1 MKSLTPFFLIFI
13 LAILT
18 PSLQAQSTSSASK
31 LWFNPDNTNEWVNS
45 IAFGNEGEIIATAVT
60 DKTVNTWDPV
70 SGKMLQ
76 AYTGLRAN
84 ATDVAFSP
92 NDRYL
97 AASSWDHTVRIWDL
111 SGERRARSLAT
122 QKAAVS
128 CLAWSPD
135 GTMIAIGTWNNV
147 VGLFDFESGRLIRR
161 YQAHKSQVASIAFSH
176 NGKYIAAGLRDS
188 HLVIWDANS
197 DQSVHV
203 FEDHKHP
210 VTDVAFSKDDRYL
223 AAGDDGGNLL
233 IWNLETG
240 TLVKSFPGRYESGHS
255 VHFDFGSQI
264 YVGYQGNRKSF
275 YHKPFWDVDQYAG
288 VVNSLPGMAAK
299 LESKSQFE
307 TEFEYF
313 YRVSD
318 AYTRLGP
325 YVLMSELE
333 EKQRTA
339 ARIAG
344 SRKSIIIPPSELKF
358 GEYDIAEGTF
368 PLFIRGNKTILEI
381 DRDNARTLFE
391 NKDVVRIEAVEQL
404 TKDLSDIEVFNIRLL
419 HPVTGYTY
427 PLSEQIEIENIPAT
441 ATLPASL
448 VVTDVTFTDSNGD
461 NRLSAGE
468 HAVVQ
473 FTVANEGEGIAQI
486 VRIVGETDAD
496 IEGLSASL
504 GNIESK
510 TSKHVSLSVTGGDA
524 LEGGNVEIKFSALEM
539 NGFHADPFK
548 IIIPTAAYEK
558 PDLEIADVGIS
569 DAEGRAVITPGTVV
583 DVTVRIMNSGR
594 GHASA
599 VKLRI
604 TPGEGVFLAETP
616 SPKQGI
622 FEAGSIGPGSFKD
635 ITFRAFANSEADDFP
650 LRADLMERTG
660 NHGAT
665 SDDLGLTL
673 YRPQR
678 SMQELVVSAKSIKN
692 AADQAPSALTA
703 DIARDIPT
711 AESENSDAV
720 AVIIGNR
727 SYRSGTPQ
735 VAFALNDALL
745 TRRYVEQTLGYRPGN
760 ILYLED
766 ATLTNM
772 NVIFGDRNNAS
783 GRLADLVKKGRS
795 DVFVFYSGHGAP
807 DPNEQRGYL
816 MPVDADPDRLSLTG
830 YSLDVLYSNLAE
842 LEARSVT
849 VVLDACFTGATGG
862 GDMLIAQASP
872 IGIRINDPSALLG
885 DSAVVITASGGQQIA
900 SWYPEKRHGLLTY
913 YFLKGLAGSA
923 DLTGDGSI
931 TAGEMNRWL
940 NDINDGLPYTARR
953 LHSREQTPQVWG
965 NENMIIR

>member
-1 MKSLTPFFLIFI
+1 MKPPTPFFLSFT
-13 LAILT
+13 LAIFV
-18 PSLQAQSTSSASK
+18 SAIQAQPPATASK
-31 LWFNPDNTNEWVNS
+31 LWFNPDNESEWVNS
-45 IAFGNEGEIIATAVT
+45 IAFSKNGEMIATAVT
-60 DKTVNTWDPV
+60 DKTVRTWDPV
-70 SGKMLQ
+70 SGKILN
-76 AYTGLRAN
+76 AYQGLRAN

-92 NDRYL
+92 DDRYL
-97 AASSWDHTVRIWDL
+97 AASSWDHTIRIWDIQGEERPRTL
-111 SGERRARSLAT
+111 SNHG
-122 QKAAVS
+122 AAIGA
-128 CLAWSPD
+128 LAWSPD
-135 GTMIAIGTWNNV
+135 GKMIASGTWNNMV
-147 VGLFDFESGRLIRR
+147 WLHNTENGRLIRR
-161 YQAHKSQVASIAFSH
+161 YAGHQSHISSIAFSH
-176 NGKYIAAGLRDS
+176 NGKYIASGSWDRYV
-188 HLVIWDANS
+188 VIWDVDS
-197 DQSVHV
+197 HESLHV
-203 FEDHKHP
+203 FEGHEHS
-210 VTDVAFSKDDRYL
+210 VIDVAFSRDDRYL

-233 IWNLETG
+233 IWDLQAG
-240 TLVKSFPGRYESGHS
+240 ALLKSYPDRYESGHS

-264 YVGYQGNRKSF
+264 YVGYEGNRKSF
-275 YHKPFWDVDQYAG
+275 YHRAFWDTKEHAG
-288 VVNSLPGMAAK
+288 VINSLPGMAAK
-299 LESKSQFE
+299 LEPKSQFE

-318 AYTRLGP
+318 AFTNLGP

-339 ARIAG
+339 GRIAS
-344 SRKSIIIPPSELKF
+344 SRKSIIIPPSELRF
-358 GEYDIAEGTF
+358 GEYDIASGTF
-368 PLFIRGNKTILEI
+368 PLSVRGNRTDLEI

-404 TKDLSDIEVFNIRLL
+404 TADLGGKEVLNIRLL
-419 HPVTGYTY
+419 HPVTGYAY
-427 PLSEQIEIENIPAT
+427 PLGEQVELENVAT
-441 ATLPASL
+441 AAVLPASL
-448 VVTDVTFTDSNGD
+448 RVSDVTFTDSNGD

-486 VRIVGETDAD
+486 VRIIGETDAD
-496 IEGLSASL
+496 IKGLSASL
-504 GNIESK
+504 GNLEPGA
-510 TSKHVSLSVTGGDA
+510 SKHVSLSVTGGDA
-524 LEGGNVEIKFSALEM
+524 LEGGNAEIKFSALEM

-548 IIIPTAAYEK
+548 IIIPTAPFEK
-558 PDLEIADVGIS
+558 PVLEIVDVGIS

-583 DVTVRIMNSGR
+583 DVTARIMNAGL

-599 VKLRI
+599 VRMRI
-604 TPGEGVFLAETP
+604 TPGDGVFLAET
-616 SPKQGI
+616 SNPKQALLD
-622 FEAGSIGPGSFKD
+622 AGSIGPGSFKD
-635 ITFRAFANSEADDFP
+635 VTFRAFANSEAEDFP
-650 LRADLMERTG
+650 IRADLMERTG
-660 NHGAT
+660 NHNTTTA
-665 SDDLGLTL
+665 DLGLTL
-673 YRPQR
+673 FRAQR
-678 SMQELVVSAKSIKN
+678 SMQELVVSAKSIEN
-692 AADQAPSALTA
+692 AADNTPSALTA
-703 DIARDIPT
+703 DIARNIPS
-711 AESENSDAV
+711 AAAENSDAV

-795 DVFVFYSGHGAP
+795 DIFVYYSGHGAP

-830 YSLDVLYSNLAE
+830 YSLDVLYENLSK
-842 LEARSVT
+842 LGARSVT

-872 IGIRINDPSALLG
+872 IGIRINDPAAILG

-965 NENMIIR
+965 NENIILR